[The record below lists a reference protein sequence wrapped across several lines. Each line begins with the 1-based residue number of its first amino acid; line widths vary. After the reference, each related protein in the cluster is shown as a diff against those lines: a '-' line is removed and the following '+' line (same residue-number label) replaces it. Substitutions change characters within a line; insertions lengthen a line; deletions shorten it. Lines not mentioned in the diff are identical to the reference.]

1 MQLCLPSG
9 MLEVM
14 YSDLSNIY
22 DCSENDCSVIVFCD
36 RCHLPL
42 NLERGL
48 LLCLPFSPDVI
59 LWESIHTPIFM
70 GAELSWM
77 QIFLIA
83 VLLFGGGKGM
93 E

>member
-48 LLCLPFSPDVI
+48 LLCLPFSPDVFCGKAYI
-59 LWESIHTPIFM
+59 PLYLWE
-70 GAELSWM
+70 LSCPGCKS
-77 QIFLIA
+77 F
-83 VLLFGGGKGM
+83 
-93 E
+93 